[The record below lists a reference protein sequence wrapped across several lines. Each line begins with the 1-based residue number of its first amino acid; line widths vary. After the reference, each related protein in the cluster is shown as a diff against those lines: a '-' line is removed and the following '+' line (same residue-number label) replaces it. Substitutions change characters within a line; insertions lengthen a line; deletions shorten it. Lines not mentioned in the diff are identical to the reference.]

1 MTYSKQLI
9 EKRDAELAK
18 ADALVAIAA
27 DEKRELSQEED
38 TQIAQTLEVVRDLDE
53 QITRHAELEG
63 RNAAAAEARK
73 AAGIEKVIAPA
84 VVKSEARTYT
94 PQAGVS
100 FVADAYAAQFS
111 NDFSAKERL
120 ARHMN
125 EERIERR
132 DVTSANFAGLIVP
145 QFLTDLAAPFAR
157 AGRPF
162 LDIARKHQLPDSG
175 LTLSISK
182 VTTGSATAVQTEG
195 AAVQETN
202 IDDTKL
208 DVSVVTVAGQQNVS
222 RQAIE
227 RGTNIDSLVMADLV
241 SAYHTNLDSLFVTT
255 SATSLTNVITQ
266 VVTYTDAS
274 PTVAELYPKLADAIQ
289 RIQTS
294 YFAGPNFILMHP
306 RRLAYILAA
315 VDGQNR
321 PLAVPVPNFNGQP
334 AFASGNGAP
343 VYGNSGY
350 TILGLPVITD
360 ANVITTNG
368 AGSNE
373 DVIILGNSQEAHL
386 WEQGAGE
393 PMMLRFEQPKGSELD
408 ITMIVY
414 GYSAFTANR
423 YPNAFALI
431 GGTGLV
437 TPTF

>member
-1 MTYSKQLI
+1 MAHSESLV
-9 EKRDAELAK
+9 EKRSALLAE
-18 ADALVAIAA
+18 ADALVAAA
-27 DEKRELSQEED
+27 KTEERDLTVEDETKIDAALSEVRNLD
-38 TQIAQTLEVVRDLDE
+38 AQIARHKELEARSAE
-53 QITRHAELEG
+53 AAEL
-63 RNAAAAEARK
+63 RSVNK
-73 AAGIEKVIAPA
+73 ITPA
-84 VVKSEARTYT
+84 MTTVKSEARTYS
-94 PQAGVS
+94 PQADTS
-100 FVADAYAAQFS
+100 FIRDAYAAQFN
-111 NDFSAKERL
+111 NDYQASERL
-120 ARHMN
+120 ARHMS
-125 EERIERR
+125 EERVERR
-132 DVTSANFAGLIVP
+132 DVTSAAFAGLIVP

-162 LDIARKHQLPDSG
+162 LDVARKHQLPDAG
-175 LTLSISK
+175 LTISLSK
-182 VTTGSATAVQTEG
+182 VTTGSSTAVQSEG
-195 AAVQETN
+195 AAVSETN

-208 DVSVVTVAGQQNVS
+208 DISVVTVAGQQNVS

-227 RGTNIDSLVMADLV
+227 RGTNVDSLVMADLV

-255 SATSLTNVITQ
+255 SATSLMNTITQ

-289 RIQTS
+289 RIQTN

-306 RRLAYILAA
+306 RRLAFILAA
-315 VDGQNR
+315 LDGQNR

-343 VYGNSGY
+343 MYGNSGY

-360 ANVITTNG
+360 ANVTTANG
-368 AGSNE
+368 TGTNE

-386 WEQGAGE
+386 WEQGSGE
-393 PMMLRFEQPKGSELD
+393 PMMLRFEQPKAAELD
-408 ITMIVY
+408 LTMVVY

>member
-1 MTYSKQLI
+1 MTYSATLA
-9 EKRDAELAK
+9 EKRAAMLDKAETIVRTAQ
-18 ADALVAIAA
+18 DMV
-27 DEKRELSQEED
+27 RELTTEED
-38 TQIAQTLEVVRDLDE
+38 DEVARALEAVKELDE
-53 QITRHAELEG
+53 QIRRHKELEE
-63 RNAAAAEARK
+63 RAAAAAESRK
-73 AAGIEKVIAPA
+73 ASGIEAA
-84 VVKSEARTYT
+84 VTTVKSEPRTYS
-94 PQAGVS
+94 PQSPNS
-100 FVADAYAAQFS
+100 FVADAFRAQIMG
-111 NDFSAKERL
+111 DYEAQQRI
-120 ARHMN
+120 ARHQN
-125 EERIERR
+125 EEKIERR

-145 QFLTDLAAPFAR
+145 QFLTNLAAPFAR

-162 LDIARKHQLPDSG
+162 LDVARKHALPAEG
-175 LTLSISK
+175 LVISISK

-208 DVSVVTVAGQQNVS
+208 DVSIVTVAGQQNVS

-274 PTVAELYPKLADAIQ
+274 PTVAELYPKIVDAVQ
-289 RIQTS
+289 RIQTTF
-294 YFAGPNFILMHP
+294 FAGPNFILMHP
-306 RRLAYILAA
+306 RRLAFILAA
-315 VDGQNR
+315 VDNQNR

-350 TILGLPVITD
+350 TILGLPIITD

-368 AGSNE
+368 AGANE
-373 DVIILGNSQEAHL
+373 DVIIIGNTQEAHL
-386 WEQGAGE
+386 FEQGNGD
-393 PMMLRFEQPKGSELD
+393 PMMLRFEQPKAAELD
-408 ITMIVY
+408 VTMIVY

-423 YPNAFALI
+423 YPNAFALV

>member
-53 QITRHAELEG
+53 QITRHEELEG

-73 AAGIEKVIAPA
+73 AAGIEKVIAPS
-84 VVKSEARTYT
+84 VVKSEARTYS

-111 NDFSAKERL
+111 GDFAAKERL

-162 LDIARKHQLPDSG
+162 LDIARKHQLPESG
-175 LTLSISK
+175 LTISISK

-195 AAVQETN
+195 SAVQETN

-208 DVSVVTVAGQQNVS
+208 DISVVTVAGQQNVS

-227 RGTNIDSLVMADLV
+227 RGTSIDSLVMADLV

-274 PTVAELYPKLADAIQ
+274 PTVPELYPKLADAIQ
-289 RIQTS
+289 RIQTNF
-294 YFAGPNFILMHP
+294 FAGPNFILMHP
-306 RRLAYILAA
+306 RRLAFILAA
-315 VDGQNR
+315 LDTQNR

-334 AFASGNGAP
+334 AFSSGNGAP

-360 ANVITTNG
+360 ANVTTTNG

-373 DVIILGNSQEAHL
+373 DVIIIGNSQEAHL

-393 PMMLRFEQPKGSELD
+393 PMLLRFEQPKGSELD

-414 GYSAFTANR
+414 GYNAFTANR
-423 YPNAFALI
+423 YPNAFSLI

-437 TPTF
+437 TPSF

>member
-1 MTYSKQLI
+1 MKYTQLLS
-9 EKRDAELAK
+9 EKRDAALAQ
-18 ADALVAIAA
+18 AEQVTQIAV
-27 DEKRELSQEED
+27 DEKRDLTSGEDESIVKVLEE
-38 TQIAQTLEVVRDLDE
+38 VRDLDE
-53 QITRHAELEG
+53 QIKRHEELEA
-63 RNAAAAEARK
+63 RQAVLAETRK
-73 AAGIEKVIAPA
+73 DAQFEVAVGGT
-84 VVKSEARTYT
+84 VVKSEARTYS
-94 PQAGVS
+94 PQAESS
-100 FVADAYAAQFS
+100 FLKDAYAAQFN
-111 NDFSAKERL
+111 NDYSAQQRL

-125 EERIERR
+125 EEKIERR

-145 QFLTDLAAPFAR
+145 QFLTELAAPFAR

-162 LDIARKHQLPDSG
+162 LEIARKHQLPNQG
-175 LTLSISK
+175 LVISISK

-202 IDDTKL
+202 MDDTKL
-208 DVSVVTVAGQQNVS
+208 DVSIVTVAGQQNVS
-222 RQAIE
+222 RQSIE

-274 PTVAELYPKLADAIQ
+274 PTVPELYPKMADAIQ
-289 RIQTS
+289 RIQTNF
-294 YFAGPNFILMHP
+294 FAGPNFILMHP
-306 RRLAYILAA
+306 RRLAFILASL
-315 VDGQNR
+315 DDQKR

-334 AFASGNGAP
+334 AMASGNGAP

-350 TILGLPVITD
+350 TIMGLPVITD
-360 ANVITTNG
+360 ANVTTTNG
-368 AGSNE
+368 VGTDE
-373 DVIILGNSQEAHL
+373 DVIIFGNSQEAHL
-386 WEQGAGE
+386 FEQGGGE
-393 PMMLRFEQPKGSELD
+393 PMMLRFEQPKAAELD

-423 YPNAFALI
+423 YPNAFSLI

>member
-84 VVKSEARTYT
+84 VVKSEARTYS

-145 QFLTDLAAPFAR
+145 QFLTELAAPFAR

-162 LDIARKHQLPDSG
+162 LDAARKHQLPDSG
-175 LTLSISK
+175 LTISISK

-202 IDDTKL
+202 MDDTKL
-208 DVSVVTVAGQQNVS
+208 DIAVQTVAGQQNVS

-266 VVTYTDAS
+266 VVTYTDGS
-274 PTVAELYPKLADAIQ
+274 PTVPELYPKLADAIQ
-289 RIQTS
+289 RIQTNF
-294 YFAGPNFILMHP
+294 FAGPNFILMHP
-306 RRLAYILAA
+306 RRLAFILAA
-315 VDGQNR
+315 LDTQNR

-334 AFASGNGAP
+334 AFSSGNGAP

-360 ANVITTNG
+360 ANVTTTNG
-368 AGSNE
+368 VGGNE
-373 DVIILGNSQEAHL
+373 DVIIIGNSQEAHL

-393 PMMLRFEQPKGSELD
+393 PMLLRFEQPKGSELD

-423 YPNAFALI
+423 YPNAFSLI

-437 TPTF
+437 TPSF

>member
-1 MTYSKQLI
+1 M
-9 EKRDAELAK
+9 
-18 ADALVAIAA
+18 
-27 DEKRELSQEED
+27 
-38 TQIAQTLEVVRDLDE
+38 
-53 QITRHAELEG
+53 
-63 RNAAAAEARK
+63 
-73 AAGIEKVIAPA
+73 
-84 VVKSEARTYT
+84 
-94 PQAGVS
+94 
-100 FVADAYAAQFS
+100 
-111 NDFSAKERL
+111 
-120 ARHMN
+120 
-125 EERIERR
+125 
-132 DVTSANFAGLIVP
+132 P
-145 QFLTDLAAPFAR
+145 QFLTELAAPFAR

-162 LDIARKHQLPDSG
+162 LDQVRKHQLPNEG
-175 LTLSISK
+175 LVISISK

-202 IDDTKL
+202 MDDTKL
-208 DVSVVTVAGQQNVS
+208 DVPVVTVAGQQNVS

-274 PTVAELYPKLADAIQ
+274 PTVGELYPKLADAIQ
-289 RIQTS
+289 RIQTN
-294 YFAGPNFILMHP
+294 YFAGPNFMLMHP
-306 RRLAYILAA
+306 RRLAFILAA
-315 VDGQNR
+315 LDDQKR

-334 AFASGNGAP
+334 AIASGNGAP

-368 AGSNE
+368 TGTNE
-373 DVIILGNSQEAHL
+373 DVIILGNTQEAHL
-386 WEQGAGE
+386 FEQGSGE
-393 PMMLRFEQPKGSELD
+393 PMMLRFEQPKAAELD
-408 ITMIVY
+408 VTMIVY

-423 YPNAFALI
+423 YPNAFSLI